1 MDNYNLVWIILG
13 LLLLLCLLY
22 FAYFELKAFFNKR
35 SGDTAT
41 EAMEAAIAR
50 HKAVRYGLLP
60 AMLILG
66 FGFLV
71 LLPVHVY
78 TGLW

>member
-1 MDNYNLVWIILG
+1 MSFYAAVWIVLG
-13 LLLLLCLLY
+13 LILLVALLY
-22 FAYFELKAFFNKR
+22 FAYWELRAFRNR
-35 SGDTAT
+35 RLGDTAS
-41 EAMEAAIAR
+41 EQMEAAIAR

-60 AMLILG
+60 CMVTLGLG
-66 FGFLV
+66 FGV